1 MKDYQRYLGIFL
13 IATATLLIE
22 VTLTRVFSVIFFSN
36 YAFLA
41 VSSAL
46 FGYGISAV
54 WLALKGEII
63 KNSKNNF
70 LALTALFFGISNI
83 VLLIIICYIPF
94 NFNEQSFSR
103 NVFYFSL
110 YYVGIILPFIFS
122 GACISYLFMIY
133 SSESNILYFWDLI
146 GASIGS
152 LLIFF
157 LIKKVGGNGLFWVCS
172 IIAFLAMIILSQKR
186 LMKVIGVL
194 MITISLLS
202 LNFLKERFEISP
214 HISKRI
220 FNYYYLGKKIVYT
233 KWSSLTRID
242 VAKENPNW
250 IIWIDCGTNQSF
262 MPIVQPKISKSIAK
276 PKIKNTIRRIRNPYS
291 LPYFLRKEAKA
302 LIIGFGGGVELY
314 NALNLGAKEIIGVEM
329 DSEIINIILEKFKE
343 QTGFIFYNDK
353 IKIINNEGRSYIK
366 GSKEK
371 YDIIQ
376 QVHNATPIAIASGAL
391 NISETFLMT
400 KEAFNDY
407 LDKLNDNGI
416 LSLYRDGVER
426 IFSLAINVLA
436 DRGIAFPYKNIAV
449 VSFNKEPGRNDLFLL
464 KKTAFTQSEINKIK
478 QFAKRNNINV
488 LYLPDEPLAY
498 KYFAPFLTRSSI
510 KKIQKEAGIIL
521 EPPTDSEPFF
531 NQWLP
536 LWHYKIKEPKYF
548 SKNTI
553 ELVESTS
560 KIVNRIFLIILI
572 EGLIMGIF
580 FIFLPLI
587 KFSSLKLLISNK
599 SIICYFIGL
608 GLGFI
613 FLEIVYMQKFILY
626 LGHPSYSITFVL
638 FSLLLSAGTGSYLSN
653 IWAKS
658 IGIKKLLVNVF
669 PLLIAIII
677 LSNFLINL
685 MMEKTIQ
692 FPSLIK
698 FLITFVC
705 LFIIGIFLGMPFP
718 TGINLV
724 GQKDK
729 HLVAWAWGINAY
741 GTVMGSVFSLIIA
754 ITFGFNI
761 VILLAAIAYCLSYLS
776 IYKML

>member
-1 MKDYQRYLGIFL
+1 
-13 IATATLLIE
+13 
-22 VTLTRVFSVIFFSN
+22 
-36 YAFLA
+36 LA

-54 WLALKGEII
+54 WLALKAEFI
-63 KNSKNNF
+63 KNPKSNF
-70 LALTALFFGISNI
+70 LTLAALFFGISII
-83 VLLIIICYIPF
+83 VLLTIICYIPF
-94 NFNEQSFSR
+94 NFNEQSLSG

-186 LMKVIGVL
+186 IMKVIGVL
-194 MITISLLS
+194 MVIISLLS
-202 LNFLKERFEISP
+202 FILLKDRFEISP

-220 FNYYYLGKKIVYT
+220 FNYYYLTKRIVYT

-242 VAKENPNW
+242 VATSSPNW

-262 MPIVQPKISKSIAK
+262 MPIVNLKMKKKIRK
-276 PKIKNTIRRIRNPYS
+276 IRNPYS

-314 NALNLGAKEIIGVEM
+314 NALNLGAREIIGVEM
-329 DSEIINIILEKFKE
+329 DSEIINVILDKFKE

-407 LDKLNDNGI
+407 LDKLSDNGI
-416 LSLYRDGVER
+416 LSIYRNGVER

-436 DRGIAFPYKNIAV
+436 DRGVAFPYKNIAV
-449 VSFNKEPGRNDLFLL
+449 VSFNEEPGEGDLFLL

-478 QFAKRNNINV
+478 LFAKRANLNV
-488 LYLPDEPLAY
+488 LYLPDEPLSY
-498 KYFAPFLTRSSI
+498 KYFVPFLTRSSI
-510 KKIQKEAGIIL
+510 KKVQKESGVLL
-521 EPPTDSEPFF
+521 EPPTDSKPFF

-536 LWHYKIKEPKYF
+536 LFHYNIKEPKYF

-553 ELVESTS
+553 EDVESTS
-560 KIVNRIFLIILI
+560 RIINKIFLTILI
-572 EGLIMGIF
+572 EGLIMAIF
-580 FIFLPLI
+580 FIFIPLI

-599 SIICYFIGL
+599 AIIYYFIGL

-638 FSLLLSAGTGSYLSN
+638 FSLLLSAGIGSYISN
-653 IWAKS
+653 VCAKF
-658 IGIKKLLVNVF
+658 IGIKKLLFYAF

-677 LSNFLINL
+677 LTNFLINL
-685 MMEKTIQ
+685 LMEKTIQ

-698 FLITFVC
+698 FLLTFIC
-705 LFIIGIFLGMPFP
+705 LFIIGVFLGMPFP
-718 TGINLV
+718 TGINIV

-761 VILLAAIAYCLSYLS
+761 VILSAVIAYSLSYLS
-776 IYKML
+776 IYKMVR